1 MTVDEIL
8 EVCPGVSMQILTPTC
23 KGYVCPTLKAASD
36 KGNWKAYITT
46 ASGFSCPG
54 VFVVAQDG
62 ADHSTDNTFAKHIV
76 NGHVIS
82 IARTEKDV
90 FQFLFA
96 MFVRKSV
103 WFGGKHCA
111 ITNDSV
117 EMIKNAVLSLTDTQY
132 IYLRPTTP
140 RERYR
145 LMGVK
150 DKDINKLLASDIT
163 NSGHYSLGGNSIVV
177 PVLKEVFRNLL
188 LESDR

>member
-8 EVCPGVSMQILTPTC
+8 EKAPGVSLQILTPTC
-23 KGYVCPTLKAASD
+23 KGYVCPTIKASSD
-36 KGNWKAYITT
+36 KGTWHAYITT
-46 ASGFSCPG
+46 ASGFSVPG

-62 ADHSTDNTFAKHIV
+62 ADHSIDNTFAKHIV
-76 NGHVIS
+76 SGHVRT

-103 WFGGKHCA
+103 WFGGKQCA

-117 EMIKNAVLSLTDTQY
+117 EKIKNAVLSLAHNQY
-132 IYLRPTTP
+132 IFLRATTP

-150 DKDINKLLASDIT
+150 DKDIDKLLASEIT
-163 NSGHYSLGGNSIVV
+163 DSGHYSLAGNSIVV
-177 PVLKEVFRNLL
+177 PVLKEILRKML
-188 LESDR
+188 LESD

>member
-1 MTVDEIL
+1 MTVDDIL

-36 KGNWKAYITT
+36 KGNWKAYLTT
-46 ASGFSCPG
+46 AAGFSCPG
-54 VFVVAQDG
+54 VFVVAEDTEN
-62 ADHSTDNTFAKHIV
+62 HHTDNTFAQNIV
-76 NGHVIS
+76 KGNVRS
-82 IARTEKDV
+82 IARSEKDV

-96 MFVRKSV
+96 MFVKQSV

-111 ITNDSV
+111 ITNNSV
-117 EMIKNAVLSLTDTQY
+117 EQIRNAVLSLADTQY

-163 NSGHYSLGGNSIVV
+163 NSGHYSLAGNSIVV
-177 PVLKEVFRNLL
+177 PVLKEIFGKML
-188 LESDR
+188 LESD